1 MQSCF
6 YYRHKQNSLLPIAWT
21 SNPRKLVTRHIL
33 QLKKKM
39 VKPLLALSLR
49 LTDFRDDR
57 HVVVATVVDSL
68 RLRVIHFKEQQN
80 VRVLVKGRQ
89 RGETWV
95 WRYTLQEHVPR
106 ILALRDVLDVLVQVG
121 FHVQRRRSTGLVRS
135 NAKRPCSQLFHWV
148 FLDSYKYWI
157 SLIKVLGT
165 ECIASQR
172 LHKNCVVPTIPL
184 SSVWYID
191 TIW

>member
-1 MQSCF
+1 
-6 YYRHKQNSLLPIAWT
+6 
-21 SNPRKLVTRHIL
+21 
-33 QLKKKM
+33 M

-68 RLRVIHFKEQQN
+68 RLRVIHFEEQQN

-89 RGETWV
+89 RGETGV

-135 NAKRPCSQLFHWV
+135 NAKRPRSQLFHWV
-148 FLDSYKYWI
+148 FLDSYKY
-157 SLIKVLGT
+157 
-165 ECIASQR
+165 
-172 LHKNCVVPTIPL
+172 
-184 SSVWYID
+184 
-191 TIW
+191 